1 MQKLLPILAPALPL
15 WSRTSELP
23 ERLHPGLSSS
33 GLSTKKTWFS
43 TFTLCVFS
51 PVYTRHC
58 AHVFPPAAAAAAKL
72 LQSCQTLCDPID
84 GSQPGSSIP
93 GMLQA
98 GVLEWVAISFSIAC
112 MHAKLLQ
119 SCQTLCDPM
128 DSSPPGSS
136 VHGILQARI
145 LEWVAISF
153 SMCVDIFYLSM
164 FGLTVQHVGY

>member
-33 GLSTKKTWFS
+33 GLSTKKHGS
-43 TFTLCVFS
+43 RLSHCVFFPQS
-51 PVYTRHC
+51 TLDTVLMYFPLLLLLLLSC
-58 AHVFPPAAAAAAKL
+58 FSHVKL
-72 LQSCQTLCDPID
+72 C

-93 GMLQA
+93 GILQA

-119 SCQTLCDPM
+119 SCQTLCNPM

-153 SMCVDIFYLSM
+153 SMYFPL
-164 FGLTVQHVGY
+164 